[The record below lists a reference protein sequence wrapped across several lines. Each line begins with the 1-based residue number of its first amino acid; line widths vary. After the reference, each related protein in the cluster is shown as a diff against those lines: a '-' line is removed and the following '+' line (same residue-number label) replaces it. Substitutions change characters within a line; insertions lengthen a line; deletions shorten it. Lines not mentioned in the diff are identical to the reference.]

1 MNDPEIKRSMEA
13 MALGEQAV
21 GRSMPT
27 QYVYLKEKQDREWKA
42 MVAHNKKIRVHLIF
56 TRKTGTGFTRSA
68 RARGSSSAGLEIGE

>member
-42 MVAHNKKIRVHLIF
+42 MVAHNNRNL
-56 TRKTGTGFTRSA
+56 GTFNIHEENWHRIYPFGPR
-68 RARGSSSAGLEIGE
+68 